1 LVEVFC
7 CFGQTLIPRLQIAQI
22 LIGHRQPEWFDP
34 IATS

>member
-1 LVEVFC
+1 VVEVFS

-22 LIGHRQPEWFDP
+22 LIGHLQPTGFDP